1 MSSGFGRASFDLT
14 GKVALV
20 TGAASGMGRREAELL
35 AQSGARVIL
44 TDVLDEDGRSATAAL
59 MTYGLAVRYR
69 HLDVSS
75 AEEWA
80 ELGAD
85 IASNEGKV
93 DILVCNAGANGS
105 AAPDV
110 LSSDLMER
118 LIAINLRG
126 TFLGVQTI
134 VPLMRQG
141 GSIITI
147 GSICARVGTPG
158 VHLAYHATK
167 GAVLAFTRG
176 AAAELGPK
184 GIRVNCIHPGVMP
197 PMRDRQGA
205 SHSTRDKLIERIP
218 LRRTGEWDDVAKV
231 VVFLASEAAAYVS
244 GADIPVDGGFLA
256 T

>member
-1 MSSGFGRASFDLT
+1 MTADLALSPYRLT

-35 AQSGARVIL
+35 AEAGATVIL
-44 TDVLDEDGRSATAAL
+44 ADILDSEGEDAAATLSAR
-59 MTYGLAVRYR
+59 GLSARYR

-75 AEEWA
+75 AQDWA
-80 ELGAD
+80 ALGAD
-85 IASNEGKV
+85 IAATEGRV

-110 LSSDLMER
+110 LSSDLMEK

-126 TFLGVQTI
+126 TFLGVQAI
-134 VPLMRQG
+134 VPLMPRG
-141 GSIITI
+141 GSIVTI

-167 GAVLAFTRG
+167 GAVLAFTRA

-184 GIRVNCIHPGVMP
+184 GIRVNCVHPGVMP
-197 PMRDRQGA
+197 PMRDRRGA
-205 SHSTRDKLIERIP
+205 SHATRDKLIERIP
-218 LRRTGEWDDVAKV
+218 LRRTGEWDDVARIV
-231 VVFLASEAAAYVS
+231 HFLSSEAAAYVS
-244 GADIPVDGGFLA
+244 GTDIPVDGGFLA

>member
-1 MSSGFGRASFDLT
+1 MSVAGHDLT

-20 TGAASGMGRREAELL
+20 TGASSGMGLREASLMAE
-35 AQSGARVIL
+35 AGAAVIL
-44 TDVLDEDGRSATAAL
+44 ADILDPEGEAAAAAL
-59 MTYGLAVRYR
+59 VAEGLRARYR

-75 AEEWA
+75 ADDWQG
-80 ELGAD
+80 LVSD
-85 IASNEGKV
+85 ITAREGRI
-93 DILVCNAGANGS
+93 DILICNAGANGS

-118 LIAINLRG
+118 LIAVNLRG
-126 TFLGVQTI
+126 TFLGVQAI
-134 VPLMRQG
+134 VPLMGRG
-141 GSIITI
+141 GSIVTV

-167 GAVLAFTRG
+167 GAVLAFTRA
-176 AAAELGPK
+176 AAAEFGPK
-184 GIRVNCIHPGVMP
+184 GIRVNCVHPGVMP

-205 SHSTRDKLIERIP
+205 SHATRDRLIERIP
-218 LRRTGEWDDVAKV
+218 LRRTGEWDDVAQV
-231 VVFLASEAAAYVS
+231 VRFLASDAAAYVS

>member
-1 MSSGFGRASFDLT
+1 MTGQSDRPSQELA

-20 TGAASGMGRREAELL
+20 TGAASGMGRREAEIM
-35 AQSGARVIL
+35 AYAGARVIL
-44 TDVLDEDGRSATAAL
+44 ADILDAIGEEAADNL
-59 MTYGLAVRYR
+59 RVQGLQARYR
-69 HLDVSS
+69 HLDVSD
-75 AEEWA
+75 AGEWA
-80 ELGAD
+80 AIGGE
-85 IASNEGKV
+85 IAATETKV

-110 LSSDLMER
+110 LSSDLMEK

-134 VPLMRQG
+134 VPLMSQG

-147 GSICARVGTPG
+147 GSLCAKVGTPG

-167 GAVLAFTRG
+167 GAVLAFTRA

-184 GIRVNCIHPGVMP
+184 GIRVNCVHPGVMP
-197 PMRDRQGA
+197 PMRDRLGA
-205 SHSTRDKLIERIP
+205 SHATRDKLMERIP
-218 LRRTGEWDDVAKV
+218 LRRTGEWDDVARV
-231 VVFLASEAAAYVS
+231 VQFLASDAAAYVT

>member
-1 MSSGFGRASFDLT
+1 MTGVVSQELA

-35 AQSGARVIL
+35 AEAGAQLIL
-44 TDVLDEDGRSATAAL
+44 ADVLRYEGEAVAEALLAQGHAARF
-59 MTYGLAVRYR
+59 VE
-69 HLDVSS
+69 LDVSDS
-75 AEEWA
+75 SGWGKLATE
-80 ELGAD
+80 
-85 IASNEGKV
+85 IAAQEGRV

-110 LSSDLMER
+110 LASDLMEK

-126 TFLGVQTI
+126 TLLGVQAMRS
-134 VPLMRQG
+134 LMGRG

-158 VHLAYHATK
+158 VHMAYHATK
-167 GAVLAFTRG
+167 GAIMAFTRA
-176 AAAELGPK
+176 AAAEYGPD
-184 GIRVNCIHPGVMP
+184 GIRVNCVHPGVMP

-205 SHSTRDKLIERIP
+205 SHATRDRLMERIP
-218 LRRTGEWDDVAKV
+218 LRRTGDWDDVAQV
-231 VVFLASEAAAYVS
+231 VLFLASNAAAYVT
-244 GADIPVDGGFLA
+244 GTDIPVDGGFLA

>member
-1 MSSGFGRASFDLT
+1 MTAAPAPHDLT

-20 TGAASGMGRREAELL
+20 TGAASGMGRCEAELM
-35 AQSGARVIL
+35 AAAGARVIL
-44 TDVLDEDGRSATAAL
+44 ADILDAEGEAAAAAL
-59 MTYGLAVRYR
+59 ATDGCRARFR
-69 HLDVSS
+69 HVDV
-75 AEEWA
+75 AREEDWA
-80 ELGAD
+80 LLSAD
-85 IASNEGKV
+85 IAAREGRV

-110 LSSDLMER
+110 LSSDLMEK

-126 TFLGVQTI
+126 TFLGVQAI
-134 VPLMRQG
+134 VPLMGRG
-141 GSIITI
+141 GSIVTI

-167 GAVLAFTRG
+167 GAVLAFTR
-176 AAAELGPK
+176 AAASELGPK
-184 GIRVNCIHPGVMP
+184 GIRVNCVHPGVMP

-205 SHSTRDKLIERIP
+205 SHATRDKLIERIP
-218 LRRTGEWDDVAKV
+218 LRRTGEWDDVARV
-231 VVFLASEAAAYVS
+231 VQFLASDAAAYVT

>member
-1 MSSGFGRASFDLT
+1 MTADSALAPYRLT

-35 AQSGARVIL
+35 AQAGASVIL
-44 TDVLDEDGRSATAAL
+44 ADILDAEGHAVAATLQAS
-59 MTYGLAVRYR
+59 GLRARYR

-75 AEEWA
+75 ADDWTA
-80 ELGAD
+80 FGAD
-85 IASNEGKV
+85 IAAAEGRV

-110 LSSDLMER
+110 LSSDLMEK

-126 TFLGVQTI
+126 TFLGVQAI
-134 VPLMRQG
+134 VPMMPRG
-141 GSIITI
+141 GSIVTI

-167 GAVLAFTRG
+167 GAVLAFTRA

-197 PMRDRQGA
+197 PMRDRQGE
-205 SHSTRDKLIERIP
+205 SHATRDRLIERIP
-218 LRRTGEWDDVAKV
+218 LRRTGEWDDVARV
-231 VVFLASEAAAYVS
+231 VHFLASDASAYVS
-244 GADIPVDGGFLA
+244 GTDIPVDGGFLA

>member
-1 MSSGFGRASFDLT
+1 MSGNFSSTPHDLT
-14 GKVALV
+14 GRVALV

-35 AQSGARVIL
+35 ARAGARVVLADI
-44 TDVLDEDGRSATAAL
+44 LDEEGRAAAADLESDGLSA
-59 MTYGLAVRYR
+59 RYH
-69 HLDVSS
+69 HLDVSN
-75 AEEWA
+75 AAEWA
-80 ELGAD
+80 ALGAD
-85 IASNEGKV
+85 LAASEGKV
-93 DILVCNAGANGS
+93 DILICNAGANGS

-134 VPLMRQG
+134 VPLMGQG

-184 GIRVNCIHPGVMP
+184 GIRVNCVHPGVMP

-218 LRRTGEWDDVAKV
+218 LRRTGEWDDVARV
-231 VVFLASEAAAYVS
+231 VVFLASDAAAYVS

>member
-1 MSSGFGRASFDLT
+1 MSADLS

-35 AQSGARVIL
+35 AEAGASVIL
-44 TDVLDEDGRSATAAL
+44 ADILDEDGAAIAAAL
-59 MTYGLAVRYR
+59 VDRGLRARYR
-69 HLDVSS
+69 RLDVSS
-75 AEEWA
+75 TDAWA
-80 ELGAD
+80 TMAAD
-85 IASNEGKV
+85 ISATEGRV

-110 LSSDLMER
+110 LSSDLMEK

-126 TFLGVQTI
+126 TMLGAQAI
-134 VPLMRQG
+134 LPLMGQG

-147 GSICARVGTPG
+147 GSICAKVGTPG

-167 GAVLAFTRG
+167 GAVLAFTRA
-176 AAAELGPK
+176 AAAEFGPR
-184 GIRVNCIHPGVMP
+184 GIRVNCVHPGVMP

-205 SHSTRDKLIERIP
+205 SHATRDRLIERIP
-218 LRRTGEWDDVAKV
+218 LRRTGDWDDVARV
-231 VVFLASEAAAYVS
+231 VMFLASDAAGYVT

>member
-1 MSSGFGRASFDLT
+1 MSGGLGKTSVDLT
-14 GKVALV
+14 GRVALV

-35 AQSGARVIL
+35 AQSGAHVIL
-44 TDVLDEDGRSATAAL
+44 ADILDEEGQGVAAAL
-59 MTYGLAVRYR
+59 KADGLSARYR

-80 ELGAD
+80 DLGAD
-85 IASNEGKV
+85 LSATEGKI

-134 VPLMRQG
+134 VPLMGPG
-141 GSIITI
+141 GSIVTI

-184 GIRVNCIHPGVMP
+184 GIRVNCVHPGVMP
-197 PMRDRQGA
+197 PMRDRRGA
-205 SHSTRDKLIERIP
+205 SHATRDKLIERIP

-231 VVFLASEAAAYVS
+231 VVFLASDAAAYVS